1 MDESLDRFKNR
12 CFNANRALQS
22 CVNYFIERITL
33 TEGNAD
39 NKQNALDVWLRAEGQ
54 EGSSKP
60 DIVISLANLYSV
72 RPIEPDVWG
81 AFIDEI
87 AITYLPK
94 LPLPWPIDAVGRLE
108 RTEALPALAWL
119 RIMGP
124 VEVDALAAIVSIYQA
139 PSDDEASMLR

>member
-1 MDESLDRFKNR
+1 MDESPDRFKNR

-39 NKQNALDVWLRAEGQ
+39 NKENALDVWLQGE
-54 EGSSKP
+54 SSEP
-60 DIVISLANLYSV
+60 AVVISLANLYSV

-94 LPLPWPIDAVGRLE
+94 LPLPWSVDAVGRLE

-124 VEVDALAAIVSIYQA
+124 VEVDALAAIVTIYHA